1 MALTQTAWCWI
12 YTVPTCNLSL
22 HEWCTT
28 SREIIQVTRN
38 WNLGLKII
46 VIFLQSK
53 GFLKTIEKWVKNL
66 LICRFCKSHILVANV
81 SQFTNFAGR
90 RLHNWFL
97 DHKLSSNYKRSLF
110 LWFSSKHSQHLSW
123 WNLMQNEWKCQGFVT
138 NCVLEND
145 GSCRGYICW
154 LYCSSIHDG
163 CKMITKWL
171 IFIWI
176 WLLTY
181 KKLIELPS
189 SPLEFDANHLFV
201 YGQQFSPIIIES
213 VNSLLTFYWKLASK
227 TSKGKSP
234 SGDLI
239 FSCAVL

>member
-53 GFLKTIEKWVKNL
+53 GFLKTIEKSVKNL

-97 DHKLSSNYKRSLF
+97 DHKLSSNYIRSLL

-145 GSCRGYICW
+145 GSCRGHICW
-154 LYCSSIHDG
+154 LHCSFLFGVLERNHQNV
-163 CKMITKWL
+163 WL
-171 IFIWI
+171 ISSYSTIKPIQPNKHHIWI
-176 WLLTY
+176 NTVRSY
-181 KKLIELPS
+181 S
-189 SPLEFDANHLFV
+189 SPLLF
-201 YGQQFSPIIIES
+201 
-213 VNSLLTFYWKLASK
+213 SLVW
-227 TSKGKSP
+227 G
-234 SGDLI
+234 
-239 FSCAVL
+239 